1 MKKILSEWNEFML
14 NEKSISRTLQH
25 ISNHDSAFVT
35 AYRNDPKDFTK
46 CMDVHSKNPDNKERN
61 KELKACFMNRHYG
74 VTSVMGGYIEG
85 FGTKA
90 AKQVKEHSFHVVN
103 LNDDDNFK
111 SEIFKFSQHYCQD
124 SFLYVPKGGQ
134 EAYLVGTNKEAF
146 PGYGEQEPLGH
157 FVAGEEAEF
166 VTRIGKRPIH
176 FQEGLETKAKM
187 QNNTKFLISRLANKV
202 LQEMKGDS

>member
-111 SEIFKFSQHYCQD
+111 SEIFKFSQ
-124 SFLYVPKGGQ
+124 
-134 EAYLVGTNKEAF
+134 
-146 PGYGEQEPLGH
+146 EPLGH

-176 FQEGLETKAKM
+176 FQEGLETKANK
-187 QNNTKFLISRLANKV
+187 QNNTKYLISKLAKKV
-202 LQEMKGDS
+202 RQEMKGDS

>member
-74 VTSVMGGYIEG
+74 
-85 FGTKA
+85 
-90 AKQVKEHSFHVVN
+90 
-103 LNDDDNFK
+103 
-111 SEIFKFSQHYCQD
+111 
-124 SFLYVPKGGQ
+124 
-134 EAYLVGTNKEAF
+134 GTNKEAF

-176 FQEGLETKAKM
+176 FQEGLETKANK
-187 QNNTKFLISRLANKV
+187 QNNTKYLISKLAKKV
-202 LQEMKGDS
+202 RQEMKGDS